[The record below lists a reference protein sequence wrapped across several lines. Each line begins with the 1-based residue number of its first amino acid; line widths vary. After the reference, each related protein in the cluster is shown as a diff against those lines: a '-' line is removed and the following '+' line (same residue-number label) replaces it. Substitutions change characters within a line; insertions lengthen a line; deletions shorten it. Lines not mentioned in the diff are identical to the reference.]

1 MWDQMKQAKELYRL
15 QKELQKERIEVEDK
29 GVKIIVNGKM
39 EIESVTLNPE
49 ITKEEQ
55 EQAVKTCFNEA
66 LRKIQTNLA
75 EKMQSLQ

>member
-15 QKELQKERIEVEDK
+15 QKELQKERIEVEEK
-29 GVKIIVNGKM
+29 GVKIVVNGKM

-49 ITKEEQ
+49 IAKEEQ

>member
-15 QKELQKERIEVEDK
+15 QKELQKERIEVEEK

-66 LRKIQTNLA
+66 LQKIQTNLA
-75 EKMQSLQ
+75 QKMQSLK

>member
-1 MWDQMKQAKELYRL
+1 MKQAKELYRL
-15 QKELQKERIEVEDK
+15 QKELQKERIEVEEK

-39 EIESVTLNPE
+39 EIEGVTLNPE

-55 EQAVKTCFNEA
+55 EEAVKMCFNEA

-75 EKMQSLQ
+75 QKMKSLQ